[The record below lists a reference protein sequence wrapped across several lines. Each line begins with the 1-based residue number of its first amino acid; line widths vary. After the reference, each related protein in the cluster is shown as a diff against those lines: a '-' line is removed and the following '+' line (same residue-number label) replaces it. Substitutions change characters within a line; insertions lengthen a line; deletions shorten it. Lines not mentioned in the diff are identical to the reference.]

1 MAGYGV
7 VVPGMTPA
15 MFGSGAATGFGG
27 FLGRWGDAYRSGMK
41 IGQDQGT
48 ANSKYS
54 LDQTENNTK
63 INNARQDDRL
73 RGIEYACEM
82 GDMKACAMLKSY
94 EAQKKNNPAGNPAVL
109 GVSGSVNG
117 IGTKRTAG
125 FWDGASS
132 TNSVGYT
139 PGAGDL
145 DPTAI
150 NYYAD
155 EDSRMQDIN
164 DARNSNINGFM

>member
-48 ANSKYS
+48 ANSEYS
-54 LDQTENNTK
+54 LDQTKANTN
-63 INNARQDDRL
+63 INKARQTDHARGMEMACRL
-73 RGIEYACEM
+73 SGDANSAACQNYN
-82 GDMKACAMLKSY
+82 AY
-94 EAQKKNNPAGNPAVL
+94 KKREQDNPAGNPAVL

-150 NYYAD
+150 K
-155 EDSRMQDIN
+155 
-164 DARNSNINGFM
+164 INGFM

>member
-1 MAGYGV
+1 MAGFSM

-27 FLGRWGDAYRSGMK
+27 FLGRWDDAYRSGMK

-63 INNARQDDRL
+63 INNARQDDHL
-73 RGIEYACEM
+73 RQIEYAAMM
-82 GDMKACAMLKSY
+82 GDPTALKMLNAYK
-94 EAQKKNNPAGNPAVL
+94 EREKNKLAGNPAVV

-117 IGTKRTAG
+117 IGTQRTAK
-125 FWDGASS
+125 FWEGAPSASS
-132 TNSVGYT
+132 VGVT
-139 PGAGDL
+139 PGEER
-145 DPTAI
+145 P
-150 NYYAD
+150 
-155 EDSRMQDIN
+155 
-164 DARNSNINGFM
+164 